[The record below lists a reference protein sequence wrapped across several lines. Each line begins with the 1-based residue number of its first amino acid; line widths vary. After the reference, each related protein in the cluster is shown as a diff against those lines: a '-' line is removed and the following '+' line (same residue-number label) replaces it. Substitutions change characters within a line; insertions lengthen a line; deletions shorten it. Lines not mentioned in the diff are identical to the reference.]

1 MESFPLGKLTDLAPS
16 RPPGGGDRGG
26 DRGATVREE
35 QQRGAVSLRQ
45 IGAALARRGVKT
57 ARGEDW
63 KRCAGPERAD
73 PDELMSLNPSLV

>member
-1 MESFPLGKLTDLAPS
+1 MKNPLLYRSARPESGREAREVS
-16 RPPGGGDRGG
+16 C
-26 DRGATVREE
+26 GAARVR
-35 QQRGAVSLRQ
+35 RGAVSLRQ
-45 IGAALARRGVKT
+45 IAAALARRGVKT